1 MIISSKNTATSSAVN
16 ALSVDVE
23 GFVESNIQSF
33 HVPEQYIDQAKEDQE
48 IQVNTEAVLEVLAEA
63 KTKGTFFFIGRL
75 AKDIPGL
82 VRKVA
87 EAGHEIGCHNYLHLR
102 VFNIEQSEFKENIT
116 AAKKN
121 LEDVSGRQVYGFRA
135 PDFSI
140 TEKSLWALDILEEAG
155 FIYDSSIYPFGLHD
169 VYGIKDAKPAIHRLP
184 NDLIEFPMSTFNI
197 LGRRIPF
204 GGGGYFRLFPLFVTK
219 YCISKINRLGFPS
232 MFYIHPYE
240 VGPSI
245 PEISGLSL
253 YRKFRHYHNCKN
265 GDIRL
270 SKILRSIKFSP
281 AIEVLR
287 SQGFA
292 GD

>member
-48 IQVNTEAVLEVLAEA
+48 IEVNTEAVLGVLAEA

-87 EAGHEIGCHNYLHLR
+87 EAGHEIGC
-102 VFNIEQSEFKENIT
+102 Q
-116 AAKKN
+116 
-121 LEDVSGRQVYGFRA
+121 A

-204 GGGGYFRLFPLFVTK
+204 GGGGYLRLFPLFVTK